1 MASFAELS
9 ESELSTIPE
18 EQEAESTKKATKVTL
33 NIFQGY
39 LLKLAN
45 ACMSNLLLCLRHRQI
60 TEQLTIDKYIFS
72 YWMFWCT
79 ISLYIFTSS
88 AVF

>member
-1 MASFAELS
+1 MLFYKIVTVRELMVPVRVGGLPPIS
-9 ESELSTIPE
+9 KH
-18 EQEAESTKKATKVTL
+18 QK
-33 NIFQGY
+33 
-39 LLKLAN
+39 
-45 ACMSNLLLCLRHRQI
+45 RQFKHVI
-60 TEQLTIDKYIFS
+60 NMS